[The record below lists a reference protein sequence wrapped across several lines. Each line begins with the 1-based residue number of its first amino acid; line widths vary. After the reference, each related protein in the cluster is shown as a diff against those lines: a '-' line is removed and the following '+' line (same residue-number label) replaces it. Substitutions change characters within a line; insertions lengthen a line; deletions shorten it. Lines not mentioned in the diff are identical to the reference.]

1 MNLLIQSLFYF
12 CALGIFG
19 GATLPSS
26 TWAQGSPNSIG
37 EPTQSDSDEARQKAI
52 KTEEL
57 RRISLEIE
65 RRLGKGTRYVT
76 PASPE
81 SSLRDYV
88 EHFKQEIERNGSENF
103 PKRNGAS
110 VYGRILMSV
119 TVSAKGKVERAVLL
133 KGSDKFLEAHAKKI
147 LKDVV
152 GRPFSP
158 DFPAGTLRIVFTT
171 PFVYLR
177 E

>member
-1 MNLLIQSLFYF
+1 MNLLTPSLFYF

-19 GATLPSS
+19 GVSILASA
-26 TWAQGSPNSIG
+26 WAQGSPNSIG
-37 EPTQSDSDEARQKAI
+37 QPTQSDSDEARQKAI

-57 RRISLEIE
+57 RRISQEIE
-65 RRLGKGTRYVT
+65 RQLGKGTRYVT
-76 PASPE
+76 PATPE

-88 EHFKQEIERNGSENF
+88 QHFKHEIEQKGTENF
-103 PKRNGAS
+103 PKRNGTS

-119 TVSAKGKVERAVLL
+119 TVSAKGKVERAELL
-133 KGSDKFLEAHAKKI
+133 KGTDRFLEAHAKNV
-147 LKDVV
+147 LKEVV
-152 GRPFSP
+152 GGPFPP

-171 PFVYLR
+171 PFVYQR